1 MILRKFTTLLAAR
14 YPGIST
20 HRKAEA
26 ERRHRERPPRQAGV
40 PGKESAG
47 NANEHVLH
55 IYFIRQSDFV
65 FSCVP
70 NGAHAQLNRVLFIG
84 VVFLITTRMVLTQ
97 PPTPA
102 VRAS

>member
-14 YPGIST
+14 YLGIPA

-26 ERRHRERPPRQAGV
+26 ERRHRETPPRQAGV
-40 PGKESAG
+40 PGKESDR

-55 IYFIRQSDFV
+55 IYFIRQSAFV

-70 NGAHAQLNRVLFIG
+70 NGVHAQLNRVLFIG
-84 VVFLITTRMVLTQ
+84 VVILVMTRMVLTQ